1 MDCSHPRLLCPWDSQ
16 GKHTGVVC
24 HAFLQGIFLT
34 QESNPHLLCLLLWQ
48 VGFFTTGATWEALL
62 VVCVLY
68 IISSWIWF
76 SGWMLTGTVFQSLL
90 QIVFGPIVSLV
101 AQLVKNLLED
111 S

>member
-1 MDCSHPRLLCPWDSQ
+1 M
-16 GKHTGVVC
+16 GC

-34 QESNPHLLCLLLWQ
+34 QESNPYLLRLLLWQ
-48 VGFFTTGATWEALL
+48 VGIFPTGATWEALL

-68 IISSWIWF
+68 IISYWICF

-90 QIVFGPIVSLV
+90 QIVFGPMVPLV
-101 AQLVKNLLED
+101 AQLVKNLLQE